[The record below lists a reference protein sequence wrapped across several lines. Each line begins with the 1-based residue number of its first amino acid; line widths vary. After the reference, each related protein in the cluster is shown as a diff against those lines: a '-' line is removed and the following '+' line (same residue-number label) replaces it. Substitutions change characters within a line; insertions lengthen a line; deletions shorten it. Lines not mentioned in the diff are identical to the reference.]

1 MIHQK
6 MTALQSEHS
15 AVEIN
20 HVSRVFGTVQAVNDV
35 SLSIRTGEF
44 ITLLGPSGCGKT
56 TLHNMVAGFINPSS
70 GAIRIGGR
78 DVTNVPVHLRDTG
91 MVFQSYALFPHMNVF
106 DNVAFGLRQRKFT
119 KADISAKVM
128 QAIEMMSLSGMEQRR
143 ISQLSGGQQQRVAL
157 ARAIVIQPK
166 VLLLD
171 EPLSALDKSLRAQMQ
186 VELIELHRNTGL
198 TTIFVTHDQGEA
210 LSLSDRIVVMSKGQI
225 QQVAEPIDLYRN
237 PANGFVASFI
247 GEINALP
254 SASCSVSGQE
264 VALDIG
270 GIRLVAPRRQ
280 EWQLTSGQSVKAFVR
295 PEHIRIA
302 TSADAG
308 RNVVTGEVLTHIY
321 QGSHTITRLHVD
333 GLGQIEMRLPGGD
346 VVGRVPVGL
355 KTDIAFDLA
364 EVVLLSDTAA

>member
-6 MTALQSEHS
+6 MNALRPDDS

-20 HVSRVFGTVQAVNDV
+20 GVSRVFGAVQAVNDV
-35 SLSIRTGEF
+35 SLPIRTGEF

-56 TLHNMVAGFINPSS
+56 TLLNMVAGFINPSS
-70 GAIRIGGR
+70 GSIRIGGK
-78 DVTNVPVHLRDTG
+78 DVTHVPVHLRDTG

-106 DNVAFGLRQRKFT
+106 DNVAFGLRQRKFS
-119 KADISAKVM
+119 KSEISTKVM
-128 QAIEMMSLSGMEQRR
+128 HTIEMMKLSGMEHRR

-210 LSLSDRIVVMSKGQI
+210 LSLSDRIVVMNRGQI

-254 SASCSVSGQE
+254 PAACTVSGDE
-264 VALDIG
+264 ISLDIG
-270 GIRLVAPRRQ
+270 DIRLIAPRRP
-280 EWQLTSGQSVKAFVR
+280 EWQFASGQSAKAFVR

-302 TSADAG
+302 TAADGG

-333 GLGQIEMRLPGGD
+333 GLGPIEMRLPGGD

-355 KTDIAFDLA
+355 KADIAIDLS
-364 EVVLLSDTAA
+364 EVVLLSNSTN